1 MWANIIQKKY
11 VFDNTSL
18 FNVQNNDENEI
29 EESLTYLIVKTMNP
43 KRKFCKVSKTVFK

>member
-18 FNVQNNDENEI
+18 FNVQNNDEN
-29 EESLTYLIVKTMNP
+29 
-43 KRKFCKVSKTVFK
+43 KRKLNISYSKNHEPETKVL